1 MYIKPNIMSIIF
13 NNMPQDFEP
22 LYAESLS
29 ICIGCVTS
37 IEGPLIQ
44 AT

>member
-1 MYIKPNIMSIIF
+1 MYTKPHIVSRIF
-13 NNMPQDFEP
+13 NSTPQGFET
-22 LYAESLS
+22 LYAVSLS

-44 AT
+44 ET